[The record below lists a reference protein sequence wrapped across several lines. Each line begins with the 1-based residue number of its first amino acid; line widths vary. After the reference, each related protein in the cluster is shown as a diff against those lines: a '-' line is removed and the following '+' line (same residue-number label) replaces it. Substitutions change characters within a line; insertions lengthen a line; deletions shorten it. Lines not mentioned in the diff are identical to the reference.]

1 MPHVSCL
8 MSLMDI
14 EKDREQKLAEVRRKE
29 EEEQTERLAQKAG
42 AAYIDLTLVP
52 IQRDSLS
59 VIPQAEAERSGAVVI
74 QKSGQN
80 LKVGVM
86 DPSNQETVQILER
99 LKSQGFKVEVL
110 MISRSSFKRAL
121 GEFKFVVSPGQG
133 AAVSGEVSLE
143 QIETLK
149 KELITFEALKNK
161 IAQIGAGDTGL
172 LLEVFLSAALSL
184 DASDVHIEPQQ
195 NQTQVR
201 FRLDGILQDAGAIAH
216 NTYQLALS
224 RVKLLSGLQ
233 LNVKDIPQDG
243 RFTIREGGLEVEVR
257 TSILPGAYGEYIVL
271 RLLNPNAIKLEVK
284 DLGLRDWLWQILEKE
299 IKKPT
304 GIVLVT
310 GPTGSGK
317 TTTLYAFLKHLNQP
331 GVKIVTLED
340 PIEYHLTGINQSQIE
355 AEKGYTFAQGLR
367 SVLRQDPNIIL
378 VGEIRDEETADVALH
393 AALTGHLVFSTLHTN
408 NAVGAIPRFLD
419 LNAKPPI
426 LASALNAVIAQ
437 RLVRRLCPQCKKEVG
452 LAEAEIERIKKE
464 LFDSKFIED
473 IFPWPNPVKTYS
485 AVGCEHCGG
494 TGYKGRI
501 GVFETLLV
509 DDEMEKLV
517 GQNPT
522 NQQVFSQAKKAG
534 FVTMYQDGLM
544 RVLAGETTLEE
555 VGRVTSAAV

>member
-1 MPHVSCL
+1 
-8 MSLMDI
+8 MSTLDQ
-14 EKDREQKLAEVRRKE
+14 EREQKLTEVKRKE

-42 AAYIDLTLVP
+42 AAYVDLTLIPV
-52 IQRDSLS
+52 QRDSLAI
-59 VIPQAEAERSGAVVI
+59 IPQAEAERSGAVVI

-80 LKVGVM
+80 LKVGLL
-86 DPSNQETVQILER
+86 DPANQETLQVLER
-99 LKSQGFKVEVL
+99 LKSQSFKVEVL
-110 MISRSSFKRAL
+110 MISRSSFKKAL
-121 GEFKFVVSPGQG
+121 GEFKFIAVQGKG

-143 QIETLK
+143 QIEALK
-149 KELITFEALKNK
+149 KELTTFAALKNK
-161 IAQIGAGDTGL
+161 IAAVGAGDTSL
-172 LLEVFLSAALSL
+172 LLEVFLSAALNL

-195 NQTQVR
+195 NQTQIR
-201 FRLDGILQDAGAIAH
+201 FRLDGILQDTGNIAP
-216 NTYQLALS
+216 NTYHLILS

-233 LNVKDIPQDG
+233 LNVKDVPQDG
-243 RFTIREGGLEVEVR
+243 RFTIKEGGLEVEVR

-271 RLLNPNAIKLEVK
+271 RILNPNAVKLEVK
-284 DLGLRDWLWQILEKE
+284 DLGLRDWLWQILERE

-304 GIVLVT
+304 GIILVT

-317 TTTLYAFLKHLNQP
+317 TTTLYGFLKTLNQP

-426 LASALNAVIAQ
+426 LASALNLVIAQ
-437 RLVRRLCPQCKKEVG
+437 RLVRRLCPQCKKEAN
-452 LAEAEIERIKKE
+452 LDPAKMEQIKKE
-464 LFDSKFIED
+464 LYDSKFVED
-473 IFPWPNPVKTYS
+473 IFPWPEPPKTYQ
-485 AVGCEHCGG
+485 AVGCERCGG

-501 GVFETLLV
+501 GVFEVLAV
-509 DDEMEKLV
+509 DSEMEKLI
-517 GQNPT
+517 GQSPT
-522 NQQVFSQAKKAG
+522 HQLVFAQAKKAG

-544 RVLAGETTLEE
+544 RVLEGETTLEE
-555 VGRVTSAAV
+555 IERVTSAAV

>member
-1 MPHVSCL
+1 
-8 MSLMDI
+8 
-14 EKDREQKLAEVRRKE
+14 
-29 EEEQTERLAQKAG
+29 
-42 AAYIDLTLVP
+42 
-52 IQRDSLS
+52 
-59 VIPQAEAERSGAVVI
+59 PQAEAERAGAVVI

-80 LKVGVM
+80 LKAGVL

-99 LKSQGFKVEVL
+99 LKSQGFKVETL
-110 MISRSSFKRAL
+110 IISRSSFKRAL

-143 QIETLK
+143 QIEALK

-161 IAQIGAGDTGL
+161 LSSISAGDTGL

-201 FRLDGILQDAGAIAH
+201 FRLDGVLQNAGVVAH
-216 NTYQLALS
+216 STYKLALS
-224 RVKLLSGLQ
+224 RIKLLSGLQ
-233 LNVKDIPQDG
+233 LNVEDIPQDG
-243 RFTIREGGLEVEVR
+243 RFTIKQKGEKGEMGEMEVEVR

-304 GIVLVT
+304 GIILVT

-378 VGEIRDEETADVALH
+378 VGEIRDEETA
-393 AALTGHLVFSTLHTN
+393 
-408 NAVGAIPRFLD
+408 
-419 LNAKPPI
+419 
-426 LASALNAVIAQ
+426 
-437 RLVRRLCPQCKKEVG
+437 
-452 LAEAEIERIKKE
+452 
-464 LFDSKFIED
+464 
-473 IFPWPNPVKTYS
+473 
-485 AVGCEHCGG
+485 
-494 TGYKGRI
+494 
-501 GVFETLLV
+501 
-509 DDEMEKLV
+509 
-517 GQNPT
+517 
-522 NQQVFSQAKKAG
+522 
-534 FVTMYQDGLM
+534 
-544 RVLAGETTLEE
+544 
-555 VGRVTSAAV
+555 